1 MTEGLHFHFHI
12 YIHMCVYMYIYT
24 PHIFF
29 FKTLKKNFLFYI
41 AVNSV
46 NSVVILSSVQQS
58 NSATHIHESILPQT
72 PLPSRL
78 PHNIEQSSLCY
89 AVSPCQLSILLLFF
103 KCLLIIYLA
112 APDLSYSMWDF

>member
-1 MTEGLHFHFHI
+1 
-12 YIHMCVYMYIYT
+12 MYIYT

-58 NSATHIHESILPQT
+58 NSATHIHASILPQT